1 MELTLKLRQPQPLP
15 GQKYNFDL
23 RLDLMCDLYQS
34 ENVKLSQS
42 LQIVQNADKFMV
54 H

>member
-1 MELTLKLRQPQPLP
+1 MKLRQPQPLP

-23 RLDLMCDLYQS
+23 GFFLDWICNVYQS

-42 LQIVQNADKFMV
+42 LQIVQNADLGALGV
-54 H
+54 L